1 MKKAVLAIL
10 AFITNVSAYSWY
22 SYTNGYSFLTWSGA
36 WGSAFNSSARDRV
49 MPQKEGWKP
58 PRLPRY

>member
-10 AFITNVSAYSWY
+10 ALGFITSASAYSWSDY
-22 SYTNGYSFLTWSGA
+22 FTGSGPFG
-36 WGSAFNSSARDRV
+36 WAFNSSARDSV